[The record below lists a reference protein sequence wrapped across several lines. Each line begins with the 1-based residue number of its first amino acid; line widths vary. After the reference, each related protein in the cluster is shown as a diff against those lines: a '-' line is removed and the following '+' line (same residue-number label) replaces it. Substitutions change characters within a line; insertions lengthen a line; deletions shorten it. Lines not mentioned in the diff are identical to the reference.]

1 MWYKIILK
9 IIIGNSLAVQ
19 GWELSAL
26 TARAPSSTPG
36 WGAKIPQARGRG
48 KNIYI
53 FYYFRKRIGGGEEEK
68 KRLKIGKPMWQ
79 KFTIFC
85 DRRGKVKYQLYIINM
100 EETAM

>member
-9 IIIGNSLAVQ
+9 IIIENSLAVQ

-36 WGAKIPQARGRG
+36 WETKIPQARGRG

-53 FYYFRKRIGGGEEEK
+53 FFIILERELGVGKKKRI
-68 KRLKIGKPMWQ
+68 KIGKAMWQ
-79 KFTIFC
+79 KLTILC